1 MKRHPG
7 NGNAGTD
14 TVALDRARLAAIV
27 DSSFDP
33 IISKDLDG
41 TVRTWNRAAE
51 QLFGYSAEEM
61 IGASIFKLIPS
72 HLEDEERDILARVS
86 VGDHIAAFETVRQ
99 LKDQSYITISLTLS
113 PIRSADGRI
122 VGASAIARDITA
134 LKDRERRI
142 RVLLREVN
150 HRVKNQYSIILSM
163 IRQTSRG
170 DHDLATFEQHIRE
183 RIMALSASH
192 DLIVSA
198 DWEGAALSDL
208 IAIQLKPFGHDEA
221 LAFNGPAM
229 MLKPTAVEN
238 LGMAFHE
245 LALNSS
251 RHGVLSGKH
260 GTIVISWEI
269 AEADSAV
276 EFSIRWDEKTSARFP
291 VSGEPRSG
299 FGSVILKRVAPQ
311 ALNAVGEIIREK
323 CRLIWTLRG
332 QLTGFAADHPR
343 PAPFP

>member
-1 MKRHPG
+1 MKRHSG
-7 NGNAGTD
+7 NSKVSSDAM
-14 TVALDRARLAAIV
+14 ALDRARLAAIV

-61 IGASIFKLIPS
+61 VGSPIFKLVPP
-72 HLEDEERDILARVS
+72 HLQDEERQILARVS
-86 VGDHIAAFETVRQ
+86 GGDHIPAFETVRQ
-99 LKDQSYITISLTLS
+99 LKDASYITISLTLS
-113 PIRSADGRI
+113 PIRNAEGTI

-134 LKDRERRI
+134 IRDRERRI

-150 HRVKNQYSIILSM
+150 HRVKNQYSIILAM
-163 IRQTSRG
+163 IRQTGSG
-170 DHDLATFEQHIRE
+170 EHDPGTFEDRIRE

-198 DWEGAALSDL
+198 DWEGATLSDL

-221 LAFNGPAM
+221 LELNGPAM
-229 MLKPTAVEN
+229 MLTPTAVEN

-251 RHGVLSGKH
+251 RHGVLSGKP
-260 GTIVISWEI
+260 GRIAISWEI
-269 AEADSAV
+269 AEADRAV
-276 EFSIRWDEKTSARFP
+276 GFTICWDEKTFAGFP
-291 VSGEPRSG
+291 VSGEPRTG

-311 ALNAVGEIIREK
+311 ALNSAAEIIREK

-332 QLTGFAADHPR
+332 QLIGFTVDAHALR
-343 PAPFP
+343 K